1 MSKRSSK
8 SKRRSKALP
17 ALGFAGVS
25 LSMASGACAST
36 TGASANTPPT
46 SQAQSHEIFLG
57 DEEIFDSSLST
68 FFTFDKENAGQA
80 SLAQQLKLARGGGGG
95 CGCGHGGGGGGCGHG
110 GGGCG
115 HGGGCGG
122 CGHGGG
128 CGGYAHGGGCGG
140 CGHGGL
146 AHMGHGLSGHALSA
160 HGFSGHTHGLASHA
174 ISGRGHQSS
183 HNLSHNHAV
192 TGNAGRI
199 AGHNLTN
206 TGRNALAGHNQL
218 SHNQFAHNQFAA
230 QNFHGLNNFNHTGF
244 NRNAFGNHANWNRWG
259 GRFWGAGWNNWGW
272 GWGGWAGP
280 VFWPFLL
287 GDALSFIFWPYTYYD
302 PFWWYGSP
310 FIFASIFAPGPY
322 FGLDYGY
329 GPDYYGYGY
338 GTGNNGYAG
347 SPNIYYN
354 SSRSGG
360 YNTAARGQYAARTEQ
375 ADRQALV
382 ETNAAALESCT
393 GLAPGVTNLPID
405 QIRQTVHPTADQE
418 AALDD
423 LGAASSQASDIIKS
437 SCPSSVPLTPIGRLD
452 AAGQRLDAT
461 IKAIQIVR
469 SPLER
474 LYQALS
480 DEQRQRFNAMNGP
493 TEGTPSAANMT
504 AACSQQGGSFID
516 LPVQR
521 IEQVVQPT
529 AQQQSAF
536 NDLKKAAQK
545 ASDQLQSSCPSA
557 VPKSPVARVDTVET
571 RLTTMA
577 DAIKSVRPDLQNFY
591 ASLSDEQ
598 KAKFNTMG
606 PPPQATSSPQQR
618 QNGGQQ

>member
-1 MSKRSSK
+1 M
-8 SKRRSKALP
+8 
-17 ALGFAGVS
+17 
-25 LSMASGACAST
+25 
-36 TGASANTPPT
+36 
-46 SQAQSHEIFLG
+46 
-57 DEEIFDSSLST
+57 
-68 FFTFDKENAGQA
+68 
-80 SLAQQLKLARGGGGG
+80 
-95 CGCGHGGGGGGCGHG
+95 
-110 GGGCG
+110 
-115 HGGGCGG
+115 
-122 CGHGGG
+122 
-128 CGGYAHGGGCGG
+128 
-140 CGHGGL
+140 
-146 AHMGHGLSGHALSA
+146 AHMGHGWSGHALSA
-160 HGFSGHTHGLASHA
+160 RGFSSHA
-174 ISGRGHQSS
+174 LSGRSHQIAS
-183 HNLSHNHAV
+183 HNLSHNQ
-192 TGNAGRI
+192 
-199 AGHNLTN
+199 LS
-206 TGRNALAGHNQL
+206 HNQL
-218 SHNQFAHNQFAA
+218 SHNQLSHNQLSHNQLSHNQLSHNQLSHNQLSHNQLAHNQFAHNQFAA
-230 QNFHGLNNFNHTGF
+230 KNFHGLNNFNHTGF

-287 GDALSFIFWPYTYYD
+287 GDALSFIFWPYAYYD

-354 SSRSGG
+354 SSRSGS
-360 YNTAARGQYAARTEQ
+360 YNTAARGQYDARTEQ

-382 ETNAAALESCT
+382 ETNTAALESCT

-405 QIRQTVHPTADQE
+405 QIRQTVHPTANQE

-423 LGAASSQASDIIKS
+423 LSAASSQASDVIKS

-452 AAGQRLDAT
+452 AAEQRLDAS
-461 IKAIQIVR
+461 IKAIQIIR
-469 SPLER
+469 LPLER
-474 LYQALS
+474 FYQALS
-480 DEQRQRFNAMNGP
+480 DEQRLRFNAMSGS
-493 TEGTPSAANMT
+493 TEGAPSAGNMV

-536 NDLKKAAQK
+536 NDLKKTAQK
-545 ASDQLQSSCPSA
+545 AGDQLQSSCPTA
-557 VPKSPVARVDTVET
+557 VPKSPVARVETVET
-571 RLTTMA
+571 RLTAMA

-606 PPPQATSSPQQR
+606 PPPKATSSPQQR
-618 QNGGQQ
+618 QSGGQ

>member
-46 SQAQSHEIFLG
+46 SQSQSHEIFLG

-80 SLAQQLKLARGGGGG
+80 SLAQQLKLARGGGG
-95 CGCGHGGGGGGCGHG
+95 CGCGHGG

-128 CGGYAHGGGCGG
+128 CGGCGHGGGCGG

-146 AHMGHGLSGHALSA
+146 AHMGHGSSGHALSA
-160 HGFSGHTHGLASHA
+160 HGFSAHTRGLASHA
-174 ISGRGHQSS
+174 MSGRGHQFAS
-183 HNLSHNHAV
+183 HNLSHNHTM

-474 LYQALS
+474 FYQALS
-480 DEQRQRFNAMNGP
+480 DGQRQRFNAMNGP

-521 IEQVVQPT
+521 IEQVVQPS

-545 ASDQLQSSCPSA
+545 ASDQLQSSCPTA

>member
-1 MSKRSSK
+1 MKKKTIGILATSVAVC
-8 SKRRSKALP
+8 ALC
-17 ALGFAGVS
+17 VV
-25 LSMASGACAST
+25 T
-36 TGASANTPPT
+36 DASAI
-46 SQAQSHEIFLG
+46 A
-57 DEEIFDSSLST
+57 
-68 FFTFDKENAGQA
+68 K
-80 SLAQQLKLARGGGGG
+80 GGGGG
-95 CGCGHGGGGGGCGHG
+95 GGGGGFHGGGGGGGGFHG
-110 GGGCG
+110 GGGG
-115 HGGGCGG
+115 FAGFHGGGGG
-122 CGHGGG
+122 WHGGG
-128 CGGYAHGGGCGG
+128 GFAGIHGGGGGFHGFAAHGGAAHL
-140 CGHGGL
+140 GHGW
-146 AHMGHGLSGHALSA
+146 SGHALSA
-160 HGFSGHTHGLASHA
+160 HGLSGHAFHGHGITSHA
-174 ISGRGHQSS
+174 LSGGGHHFAG
-183 HNLSHNHAV
+183 HNLSHSHAM

-199 AGHNLTN
+199 AGHGITN
-206 TGRNALAGHNQL
+206 TGHNALATHNQLNGARNQFAHNQL
-218 SHNQFAHNQFAA
+218 SHNQFARNQFAA

-244 NRNAFGNHANWNRWG
+244 NRNAFGNHANWNHWG

-287 GDALSFIFWPYTYYD
+287 GDALSFIFWPYAYYD

-329 GPDYYGYGY
+329 EPDYYGYGH
-338 GTGNNGYAG
+338 GTGYYGYAG
-347 SPNIYYN
+347 SPNIYYD
-354 SSRSGG
+354 SSRGGG
-360 YNTAARGQYAARTEQ
+360 YNTAARGRYAARTEQ
-375 ADRQALV
+375 ADREALA
-382 ETNAAALESCT
+382 ETNAAAVESCT

-452 AAGQRLDAT
+452 AAEQRLDAT
-461 IKAIQIVR
+461 IKAIQIIR

-474 LYQALS
+474 FYQALS
-480 DEQRQRFNAMNGP
+480 DEQRQRFNAMNGS
-493 TEGTPSAANMT
+493 TEGAPSAGNMV

-529 AQQQSAF
+529 AQQQSAL

-545 ASDQLQSSCPSA
+545 AGDQLQSSCPTA
-557 VPKSPVARVDTVET
+557 VPKSPVARVDTIET
-571 RLTTMA
+571 RLTAMA
-577 DAIKSVRPDLQNFY
+577 DGIKSVRPDLQNFY

-606 PPPQATSSPQQR
+606 PPPKATSSPQQR
-618 QNGGQQ
+618 QSGGQQ